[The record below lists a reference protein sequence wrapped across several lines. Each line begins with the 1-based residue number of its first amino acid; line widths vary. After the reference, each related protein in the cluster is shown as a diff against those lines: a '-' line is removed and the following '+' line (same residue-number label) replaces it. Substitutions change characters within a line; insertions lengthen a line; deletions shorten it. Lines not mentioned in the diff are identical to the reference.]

1 MKFPEADHNPSA
13 DFRQRMGSIVRK
25 SLGSV
30 SSSGSKETL
39 IGSTG
44 QHCYRET
51 IKKCSVLNQL
61 EICLS
66 L

>member
-1 MKFPEADHNPSA
+1 MKFPAADHSMA
-13 DFRQRMGSIVRK
+13 EEFRQRMGSIVRK

-44 QHCYRET
+44 
-51 IKKCSVLNQL
+51 N
-61 EICLS
+61 
-66 L
+66 